1 MEKNNNIE
9 LLERYFEGKA
19 TKQEIEQLL
28 NRMNQ
33 PDFEQKWMRDSW
45 NETSFTMNPTVQKQI
60 FENIKEIVAPKRVFN
75 FKKWLAVAASIVIM
89 FTTALSVYL
98 YNQSSQGKLLS
109 DMKFQVEKGQKA
121 SMTLPDGSK
130 VWINSGSTLTYGSRF
145 NKKERIIN
153 LDGEAYFEV
162 APNKK
167 APFIV
172 QSHGF
177 SVKAVGTAFD
187 VKAYAE
193 DKQIS
198 TVLVHGK
205 VEVSDQKEK
214 LYLTPNQKIVYDRTT
229 QKMEKKAVEDSN
241 IYADWRKNQLAFD
254 SETFENIALALERNY
269 NVKLI
274 FESQSLKKYHY
285 SGSLGNTSLESVLQL
300 FSMTSPL
307 SYRIKDS
314 VIYLSENKKMAPLF
328 DDVTSRHINK

>member
-33 PDFEQKWMRDSW
+33 PDFEQEWMRDRW

-60 FENIKEIVAPKRVFN
+60 FENIKDVVAPKRVFN
-75 FKKWLAVAASIVIM
+75 FRKWIAVAAAIAIM
-89 FTTALSVYL
+89 FTTSLSVYL
-98 YNQSSQGKLLS
+98 YYQDSQGKLLS

-121 SMTLPDGSK
+121 SLTLPDGSK

-145 NKKERIIN
+145 NKQERIIN

-162 APNKK
+162 TPNKK

-177 SVKAVGTAFD
+177 SVKALGTAFD

-193 DKQIS
+193 EKQIS

-205 VEVSDQKEK
+205 VEVGDKNKK

-229 QKMEKKAVEDSN
+229 QKMEKKTVEDSN
-241 IYADWRKNQLAFD
+241 IYADWRKNQLTFD

-285 SGSLGNTSLESVLQL
+285 SGSLDNFSLESILHL
-300 FSMTSPL
+300 FTLTSPL
-307 SYRIKDS
+307 TYRIQGSD
-314 VIYLSENKKMAPLF
+314 IYLSENKKKMSIYKDIL
-328 DDVTSRHINK
+328 K